1 MRRHF
6 SLMIVTTLGSGWIA
20 TWVEAAAPMF
30 RSDMA
35 RIVPTPWLPLR
46 DPWLDDAELDLDAM
60 LQKYGWAPLVPALA
74 ALPILVDER

>member
-1 MRRHF
+1 
-6 SLMIVTTLGSGWIA
+6 
-20 TWVEAAAPMF
+20 MF

-60 LQKYGWAPLVPALA
+60 CFKNTAGRHWCQHWQLYRYYL
-74 ALPILVDER
+74 